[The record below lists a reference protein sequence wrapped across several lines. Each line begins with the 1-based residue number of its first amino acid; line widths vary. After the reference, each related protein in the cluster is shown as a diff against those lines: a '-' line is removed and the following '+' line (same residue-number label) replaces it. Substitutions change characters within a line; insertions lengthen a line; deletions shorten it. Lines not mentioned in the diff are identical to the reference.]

1 MKRTVLIFGSIA
13 GLIVTAL
20 MVYSTI
26 SCYRNADFE
35 GNMLLGYASM
45 LLAFSFVFVG
55 IKSYRDNYNQGVI
68 TFGKAFRVGL
78 FITLIASSMYVIIW
92 LIDYYVFIPDF
103 MDKYVAHVLRELKAD
118 GASPTEVAKKQ
129 AELATYADLYKSPFW
144 VILLTY
150 TEVLPIGLIISLI
163 SAWILRRNSTDPNVA
178 MAN

>member
-1 MKRTVLIFGSIA
+1 MKRTILVFGLIA

-20 MVYSTI
+20 MVYSTM

-35 GNMLLGYASM
+35 SNMLLGYASM

-55 IKSYRDNYNQGVI
+55 IKSFRDNYNGGVI

-78 FITLIASSMYVIIW
+78 FITLIASTFYVIIW
-92 LIDYYVFIPDF
+92 LIDYYLFIPDF
-103 MDKYVAHVLRELKAD
+103 MDKYVAHVLNELKAD
-118 GASPTEVAKKQ
+118 GANPTEIAEKE
-129 AELATYADLYKSPFW
+129 AELATYVNLYKSPIW

-150 TEVLPIGLIISLI
+150 TEILPVGLVISLI
-163 SAWILRRNSTDPNVA
+163 SAWILRRKSTDPNVA